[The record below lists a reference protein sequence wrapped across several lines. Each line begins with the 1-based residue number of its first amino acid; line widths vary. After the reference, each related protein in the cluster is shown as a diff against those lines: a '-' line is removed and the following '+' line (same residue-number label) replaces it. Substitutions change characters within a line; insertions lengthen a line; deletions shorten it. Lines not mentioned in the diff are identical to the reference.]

1 MSDIITPE
9 FLGYDEFSALY
20 RRVLAETEGQKLF
33 DGELYEHFS
42 SDFVTEKLYKISQ
55 KLVENAKK
63 FNLTSI
69 LEPHEIVRKHLVDSI
84 LPLGIMAEHGLVG
97 EDKKVTLAD
106 IGCGAGFPSLPM
118 AASSA
123 EYFPIFFMGI
133 DSTAKKI
140 THIKESAEYA
150 GLNNID
156 ALAGRAEELTVF
168 TGDTKAQSGSK
179 SDSKSDSKKGK
190 YSEKRAVKNAR
201 KADTGG
207 EKAPYFRE
215 RFDITTAR
223 AVASLA
229 VLCEL
234 TAPMTKVGGH
244 FCALKS
250 HADEE
255 IEEAKNAP
263 TLLGLTLCDRIDYE
277 LPGGDKRVMLIYEKV
292 AHTPGKYPRRY
303 SEITKQPL
311 K

>member
-9 FLGYDEFSALY
+9 FLEYNEFAELY
-20 RRVLAETEGQKLF
+20 RRVLGETEGQKLF
-33 DGELYEHFS
+33 GGELYEHFS

-69 LEPHEIVRKHLVDSI
+69 LEPQEIVRKHLVDSI
-84 LPLGIMAEHGLVG
+84 LPLGIMAEKGLIG
-97 EDKKVTLAD
+97 EEKKVTLAD

-118 AASSA
+118 AASSL

-140 THIKESAEYA
+140 THIKESAAYA
-150 GLNNID
+150 GLDNID

-168 TGDTKAQSGSK
+168 VGDTKAQGS
-179 SDSKSDSKKGK
+179 SKGESKKGK
-190 YSEKRAVKNAR
+190 YGEKRAAKNAR
-201 KADTGG
+201 KANEGG

-263 TLLGLTLCDRIDYE
+263 TLLGLTLSDRIDYE
-277 LPGGDKRVMLIYEKV
+277 LPGGDKRVVLIYEKV